1 MKPMSQKTPPHTLHG
16 KEKAQYVAG
25 MFARISRRYDL
36 LNTVMTAGQHHR
48 WRRLTARLAVEGLEG
63 DAIDVATGTGDLAFS
78 LSRRNEVSS
87 TVGVDFVPEM
97 VALANLKANRLRLS
111 GQTLFL
117 QGDAL
122 ALPFQDDTFIC
133 ATSGFSMR
141 NVVDIP
147 LAVAEMARVV
157 KPGGRVAV
165 MEITQ
170 FQGNGLFPKLFR
182 FYFHRVVP
190 LIGGLLG
197 GDREAYTYLPHSVD
211 LFPSAEAF
219 ASLMVQ
225 TGLKNVRYLRV
236 GMGSVAVYVGEKPV
250 LEKPV

>member
-1 MKPMSQKTPPHTLHG
+1 MKPTPQNTSPHALHG

-36 LNTVMTAGQHHR
+36 LNTVMTGRMHHR

-63 DAIDVATGTGDLAFS
+63 AALDVATGTGDLAFA
-78 LSRRNEVSS
+78 LSRRSEVSS
-87 TVGVDFVPEM
+87 AVGVDFVPEM

-111 GQTLFL
+111 EQTVFL

-141 NVVDIP
+141 NVVDVP

-165 MEITQ
+165 LEITP
-170 FQGNGLFPKLFR
+170 FAGNGLFPKLFR
-182 FYFHRVVP
+182 FYFHRIVP
-190 LIGGLLG
+190 LIGGLIG

-211 LFPSAEAF
+211 LFPTAEAF
-219 ASLMVQ
+219 AALMVE

-236 GMGSVAVYVGEKPV
+236 GMGSVALYVGEKP
-250 LEKPV
+250 L